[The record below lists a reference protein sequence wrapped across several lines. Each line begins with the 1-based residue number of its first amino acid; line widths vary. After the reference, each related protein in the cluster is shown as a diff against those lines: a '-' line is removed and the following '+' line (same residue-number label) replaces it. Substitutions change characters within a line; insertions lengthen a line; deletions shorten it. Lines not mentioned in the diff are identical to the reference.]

1 MSVRVVV
8 GGGISGVCCAQELAR
23 LNPNEEIVIVTAT
36 ETLLE
41 AKSVFAW
48 SKYLEEIDIF
58 EKTAD
63 QFVLSNPN
71 IRIVEDLIDAINPD
85 SHTVH
90 LKS

>member
-1 MSVRVVV
+1 MRVVI

-23 LNPNEEIVIVTAT
+23 LNPREEIVIVTAT

-41 AKSVFAW
+41 TKSVFAW
-48 SKYLEEIDIF
+48 SRYLEEIDVF

-71 IRIVEDLIDAINPD
+71 IRIIQDVVDGVNPE
-85 SHTVH
+85 SRTVH
-90 LKS
+90 LQRK